1 MDVRSIREEL
11 LKSFENV
18 RTLEEL
24 EALRVRFLG
33 KKGVIQQGFKK
44 LKELPPDER
53 KQMGKV
59 LNDLRKEVEQ
69 KLESVRKKLYEE
81 EKARRIERERVD
93 ITMPG
98 TSLAWGDIHILRKA
112 KEELQY
118 IARKLGFTIV
128 DGPEVEDDFH
138 NFEALNFPPY
148 HPSRDMQD
156 TLFLPGELLLRTHTS
171 AVQIRALQRKKPPV
185 RIFTVGRVYRRE
197 EVTARKFL
205 AFHQAE
211 GLWIDRKVSIGHLK
225 GVLAEFIKGF
235 FGPGYKL
242 RFRPSYFPFVEPGME
257 VDVQCVFC
265 GGKGCKVCQYSGWLE
280 ILGAGMVHPN
290 VLKAVGYDPEEYTGF
305 AFGMGVDRMVMLKYG
320 IGDIRLLFD
329 GNQKFLRSV

>member
-1 MDVRSIREEL
+1 MERSIREEL
-11 LKSFENV
+11 LRSLEEV
-18 RTLEEL
+18 RTLEQL
-24 EALRVRFLG
+24 EAVRVRFLG
-33 KKGVIQQGFKK
+33 KKGIIQQEFKA
-44 LKELPPDER
+44 LRSLPPEEKKER
-53 KQMGKV
+53 GRF
-59 LNDLRKEVEQ
+59 LNELRREAERRLSEIKAR
-69 KLESVRKKLYEE
+69 LLEE
-81 EKARRIERERVD
+81 EKRKRMKAESID

-98 TSLAWGDIHILRKA
+98 TQLSWGDVHILRKA

-118 IARKLGFTIV
+118 IARKLGFTVV

-156 TLFLPGELLLRTHTS
+156 TLFLPGGLLLRTHTS

-185 RIFTVGRVYRRE
+185 RVFTVGRVYRRE

-290 VLKAVGYDPEEYTGF
+290 VLRMVGYDPDEYTGF

-320 IGDIRLLFD
+320 INDIRLLFD

>member
-11 LKSFENV
+11 LRSLESV

-33 KKGVIQQGFKK
+33 KKGLIQQGFKQ
-44 LKELPPDER
+44 LKTLSPEE
-53 KQMGKV
+53 KKSMGRL
-59 LNDLRKEVEQ
+59 LNELRKEAEE
-69 KLESVRKKLYEE
+69 KISALRNTLLEE
-81 EKARRIERERVD
+81 ERKRQIESEKIDV
-93 ITMPG
+93 TMPG
-98 TSLAWGDIHILRKA
+98 TQLAWGRKHILRRA

-156 TLFLPGELLLRTHTS
+156 TLFLPGGLLLRTHTS
-171 AVQIRALQRKKPPV
+171 AVQIRALQRKRPPV
-185 RIFTVGRVYRRE
+185 RIFTVGMVYRRE

-257 VDVQCVFC
+257 VDVECVFC

-290 VLKAVGYDPEEYTGF
+290 VLRAVGYDPDEYTGF

>member
-1 MDVRSIREEL
+1 MDPRDISREAEV
-11 LKSFENV
+11 EIQQTQ
-18 RTLEEL
+18 TLEEL
-24 EALRVRFLG
+24 DAVRVKYLG
-33 KKGVIQQGFKK
+33 KKGILTRAF
-44 LKELPPDER
+44 KELKSLPVSER
-53 KQMGKV
+53 KEMGRL
-59 LNDLRKEVEQ
+59 LNEAR
-69 KLESVRKKLYEE
+69 
-81 EKARRIERERVD
+81 RRIEGLIEERRDALKRQLKMQKLLTEKIDV
-93 ITMPG
+93 TLPG
-98 TSLAWGDIHILRKA
+98 TRLQTGRLHLLTRA
-112 KEELQY
+112 KRQLEY

-128 DGPEVEDDFH
+128 EGPEVEDDFH
-138 NFEALNFPPY
+138 NFGALNFPPY

-156 TLFLPGELLLRTHTS
+156 TLFLPGGLLLRTHTS
-171 AVQIRALQRKKPPV
+171 AVQIRALERKKPPV

-197 EVTARKFL
+197 EITARKFL

-235 FGPGYKL
+235 FGEGYKL

-290 VLKAVGYDPEEYTGF
+290 VLKAVGYNPEEFTGF
-305 AFGMGVDRMVMLKYG
+305 AFGMGVDRMIMLKHG
-320 IGDIRLLFD
+320 INDIRLLFD
-329 GNQKFLRSV
+329 GNMRLLRSV

>member
-1 MDVRSIREEL
+1 MERSIREEL
-11 LKSFENV
+11 LRSLEEV
-18 RTLEEL
+18 RTLEQL
-24 EALRVRFLG
+24 EAVRVRFLG
-33 KKGVIQQGFKK
+33 KKGIIQQEFKA
-44 LKELPPDER
+44 LRSLPPQEKKER
-53 KQMGKV
+53 GRF
-59 LNDLRKEVEQ
+59 LNELRREAEERISQLKSR
-69 KLESVRKKLYEE
+69 LLEE
-81 EKARRIERERVD
+81 EKRRRMAAEAVD

-98 TSLAWGDIHILRKA
+98 TQMAWGDVHILRKA

-118 IARKLGFTIV
+118 IARKLGFTVV

-156 TLFLPGELLLRTHTS
+156 TLFLPGGLLLRTHTS

-185 RIFTVGRVYRRE
+185 RVFTVGRVYRRE

-290 VLKAVGYDPEEYTGF
+290 VLRMVGYDPDEYTGF

-320 IGDIRLLFD
+320 INDIRLLFD

>member
-44 LKELPPDER
+44 LKELPPEE
-53 KQMGKV
+53 KKAMGKL
-59 LNDLRKEVEQ
+59 LNDLRKEVEER
-69 KLESVRKKLYEE
+69 LASVRERLLEE
-81 EKARRIERERVD
+81 ERKQQVERERIDV
-93 ITMPG
+93 TMPG
-98 TSLAWGDIHILRKA
+98 TELAWGSTHILRKA

-156 TLFLPGELLLRTHTS
+156 TLFLPGGLLLRTHTS

-211 GLWIDRKVSIGHLK
+211 GLWIDKKVSIGHLK

-257 VDVQCVFC
+257 VDVECVFC

-290 VLKAVGYDPEEYTGF
+290 VLRAVGYDPEEYTGF

-320 IGDIRLLFD
+320 INDIRLLFD

>member
-1 MDVRSIREEL
+1 MDIRSIREEL
-11 LKSFENV
+11 EESLKEV
-18 RTLEEL
+18 RTLKEL

-33 KKGVIQQGFKK
+33 RKGLIQQGFKQLKK
-44 LKELPPDER
+44 LSPEEKRQFGKE
-53 KQMGKV
+53 
-59 LNDLRKEVEQ
+59 LNDLRKEI
-69 KLESVRKKLYEE
+69 E
-81 EKARRIERERVD
+81 EKIALLKEQLLVEERKRQIEGERID
-93 ITMPG
+93 ITLPG
-98 TSLAWGDIHILRKA
+98 TQLSWGSVHILRKA

-138 NFEALNFPPY
+138 NFGALNFPPY

-156 TLFLPGELLLRTHTS
+156 TLFLPGNLLLRTHTS
-171 AVQIRALQRKKPPV
+171 AVQIRALERKKPPV

-211 GLWIDRKVSIGHLK
+211 GLWIDKNISIGHLK
-225 GVLAEFIKGF
+225 GILEEFIKGF
-235 FGPGYKL
+235 FGSGYKL

-265 GGKGCKVCQYSGWLE
+265 GGKGCKVCKYTGWLE

-290 VLKAVGYDPEEYTGF
+290 VLEAVGYDPDEYTGF

-320 IGDIRLLFD
+320 INDIRLLFE
-329 GNQKFLRSV
+329 GNQQFLRSV

>member
-1 MDVRSIREEL
+1 MDIRSIREEL
-11 LKSFENV
+11 EKSLKEV
-18 RTLEEL
+18 RTLKEL

-33 KKGVIQQGFKK
+33 RKGLIQQGFKQ
-44 LKELPPDER
+44 LKRLSPEEKR
-53 KQMGKV
+53 QFGKE
-59 LNDLRKEVEQ
+59 LNDLRREVEE
-69 KLESVRKKLYEE
+69 KIASLKEKILIE
-81 EKARRIERERVD
+81 EKKRQIERERIDV
-93 ITMPG
+93 TLPG
-98 TSLAWGDIHILRKA
+98 TQLSWGSVHILRKA
-112 KEELQY
+112 KEELEY

-138 NFEALNFPPY
+138 NFGALNFPPY

-156 TLFLPGELLLRTHTS
+156 TLFLPGNLLLRTHTS
-171 AVQIRALQRKKPPV
+171 AVQIRALERKKPPV

-211 GLWIDRKVSIGHLK
+211 GLWIDKNISIGHLK
-225 GVLAEFIKGF
+225 GILEEFIKGF

-265 GGKGCKVCQYSGWLE
+265 GGKGCKVCKYTGWLE

-290 VLKAVGYDPEEYTGF
+290 VLKAVGYDPDAYTGF

-320 IGDIRLLFD
+320 INDIRLLFE
-329 GNQKFLRSV
+329 GNQQFLRSV